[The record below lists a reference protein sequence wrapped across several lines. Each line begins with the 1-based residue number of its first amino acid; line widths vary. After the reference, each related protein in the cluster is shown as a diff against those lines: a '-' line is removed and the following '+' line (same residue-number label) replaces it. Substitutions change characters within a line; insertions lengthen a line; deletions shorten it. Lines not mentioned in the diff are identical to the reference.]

1 MAHKPRHQPSCK
13 MRGGLDI
20 LPAMMEALKK
30 GPLEQEQEQVVKQP
44 TQTKPEEIQMNT
56 NTNTS
61 ANTTAS
67 AQAAPE
73 VQATVSPAE
82 AHMAAMEASAARTRQ
97 LVYGALAVGTLAL
110 GAAAYGIWDS
120 KKDSTTTSLAL

>member
-97 LVYGALAVGTLAL
+97 IAYGAIALSLTAVGYV
-110 GAAAYGIWDS
+110 AYSAFAG
-120 KKDSTTTSLAL
+120 KDSTTAPSVM